1 MYRRPPHNYM
11 KLLLTNATIV
21 DPQSAFHTK
30 KCDLLIN
37 NGLIEDIQPSSK
49 KAFASVSKTFDC
61 KGAMVSV
68 GFADMR
74 ASLREPGFEYK
85 EDMASAAAAAV
96 AGGYT
101 IVTCLPN
108 TDPTLQHKA
117 DMEFVYRR
125 AEALPI
131 HLLPYGALSKNRK
144 GDEMNELYDM
154 HKAGSVGFTD
164 GNKPITDAG
173 LMLRALQYSTIFGG
187 LVLSHAEDT
196 SLSLGGRMH
205 EGKMSTSLGLK
216 GIAPIAEELMVVRD
230 LELAKYANAP
240 IHFSHVSSKG
250 SVELI
255 RKAKKQGVKVTCDVA
270 VANLCYTDEALSGFD
285 SNFKMTPPLR
295 GKEDQKALWD
305 GLMDGTI
312 DCIVTD
318 HTPEDTEHKNV
329 EFEYASPGMIM
340 LQTAFSMVNQYAPKG
355 FTPEHLVNTMAIQPR
370 AILNQTLTITKGAKA
385 ELTVFDTKQTWT
397 YTEKN
402 NASRSK
408 NSPVLNTTLTGKI
421 LAVINK
427 DQLIT
432 NK

>member
-1 MYRRPPHNYM
+1 M
-11 KLLLTNATIV
+11 KLLLTNATVV
-21 DPQSAFHTK
+21 DAHSTFHQK
-30 KCDLLIN
+30 KCDILIQ
-37 NGLIEDIQPSSK
+37 NGIIEGIELSSK
-49 KAFASVSKTFDC
+49 KAFSEVSKTLDC
-61 KGAMVSV
+61 KGAMVSP

-74 ASLREPGFEYK
+74 ASLREPGFEFK

-125 AEALPI
+125 AEALPV

-144 GDEMNELYDM
+144 GTEMNELFDM
-154 HKAGSVGFTD
+154 HKAGAAGFTD
-164 GNKPITDAG
+164 GNKPVYDAG
-173 LMLRALQYSTIFGG
+173 LMLRALQYCTIFGG
-187 LVLSHAEDT
+187 LVLSHAEDA

-216 GIAPIAEELMVVRD
+216 GIPSIAEELMVVRD
-230 LELAKYANAP
+230 IELAKYANAP
-240 IHFSHVSSKG
+240 IHFSHLSSKG

-255 RKAKKQGVKVTCDVA
+255 RKAKKQGMKITCDVA
-270 VANLCYTDEALSGFD
+270 VANLCFTDEDLSGFD

-305 GLMDGTI
+305 GLTDGTI

-340 LQTAFSMVNQYAPKG
+340 LQTAFAMVNQHAPKG
-355 FTPEHLVNTMAIQPR
+355 FTVEHLVNAMAIQPR
-370 AILNQTLTITKGAKA
+370 TILNQSLTISKGSKA
-385 ELTVFDTKQTWT
+385 ELTVFDTKQTWE

-408 NSPVLNTTLTGKI
+408 NSPVLNTKLTGKI
-421 LAVINK
+421 VAVINK
-427 DQLIT
+427 DQLFTT
-432 NK
+432 N